1 MDGLPDVAIRRGL
14 EMYTTGIN
22 RLRKA
27 GMLVLLAP
35 FVLTGC
41 KTVGPD
47 FEKPEVPVAET
58 WLEAENESVDTS
70 SSAYQDWWAV
80 FDDPVLSNLID
91 SAYQQNLNLQVA
103 GLRVMEARAQ
113 LGIASGLKYP
123 QSQSVFGGYA
133 YSRSSVNAPPLSNL
147 PDGVLQGVDR
157 SVGVW
162 SASFDATWEADVW
175 GKFARGVEAADA
187 NLAANMLNYDAV
199 LVTLT
204 GDVAALYT
212 SIRTLQERLD
222 YAIENVKLQTKA
234 LDLANSRFE
243 LGATSELDVQQAK
256 GLLFNTQSLIPI
268 YILNMERARNALS
281 FLLGMPPSNLQSMLG
296 SSRKI
301 PEAPASIAVGVPA
314 DLLRRRPD
322 VRAAEMAAAAR
333 SANIGVSQADLYP
346 SFALAGSL
354 GLAGGSFSDLF
365 DGGAVTGFITPF
377 FRWDILNYGRIKNN
391 VRVQDA
397 RFEQAVTTYQNTAL
411 AAAREVQDGLQGFL
425 RTQEQ
430 VGHLENAVLAS
441 ARAAEIALEQYSQGA
456 SDYTRVLN
464 SQTSLLQQQDTLT
477 AARGQVVANLVTTY
491 KALGGGWQLR
501 EGNNY
506 VSPDV
511 INSMQIRTDWGEI
524 LDPQQ

>member
-1 MDGLPDVAIRRGL
+1 MLSNGMSKIFK
-14 EMYTTGIN
+14 TGS
-22 RLRKA
+22 LALA
-27 GMLVLLAP
+27 GMLIVS
-35 FVLTGC
+35 GC

-58 WLEAENESVDTS
+58 WLEAENKNVDTS
-70 SSAYQDWWAV
+70 KTSYQDWWDV
-80 FDDPVLSNLID
+80 FDDPVLSKLID
-91 SAYQQNLNLQVA
+91 SAYQQNLSLQVA

-123 QSQSVFGGYA
+123 QSQSVGGGYA
-133 YSRSSVNAPPLSNL
+133 YSRSSINAPPLSNL
-147 PDGVLQGVDR
+147 PDDVLQRVDR
-157 SVGVW
+157 TNGAW

-175 GKFARGVEAADA
+175 GKFRRGVEAADA
-187 NLAANMLNYDAV
+187 NLAASMLNYDAV

-222 YAIENVKLQTKA
+222 YAHTNVKLQKHA

-243 LGATSELDVQQAK
+243 LGATSELDVEQAR
-256 GLLFNTQSLIPI
+256 GLLYNTQSLIPI
-268 YILNMERARNALS
+268 LKLNIERAQNTLS
-281 FLLGMPPSNLQSMLG
+281 FLLGMPPSNMEAMLG
-296 SSRKI
+296 KSRHI
-301 PEAPASIAVGVPA
+301 PAAPASVAVGIPA

-322 VRAAEMAAAAR
+322 VRAAEMAAAAQ
-333 SANIGVSQADLYP
+333 SASIGVSQADLYP

-354 GLAGGSFSDLF
+354 GLAGGTFSDLF
-365 DGGAVTGFITPF
+365 DGGATTGFITPF
-377 FRWDILNYGRIKNN
+377 FKWNIFNYGRIKNN

-411 AAAREVQDGLQGFL
+411 SAAKEVQDGLQGFL

-430 VGHLENAVLAS
+430 VGYLKKAVKAS
-441 ARAAEIALEQYSQGA
+441 SRAAELALEQYSQGA

-464 SQTSLLQQQDTLT
+464 TQTALLQQQDTLT
-477 AARGQVVANLVTTY
+477 VARGQVVTNLVATY

-501 EGNNY
+501 EGHNY
-506 VSPDV
+506 IGPDL
-511 INSMQIRTDWGEI
+511 INTMEIRTDWGE
-524 LDPQQ
+524 LLTTPESPESTKK

>member
-1 MDGLPDVAIRRGL
+1 MK
-14 EMYTTGIN
+14 MYSTGISRFF
-22 RLRKA
+22 RLA
-27 GMLVLLAP
+27 LLLLASL
-35 FVLTGC
+35 FIITSC

-47 FEKPEVPVAET
+47 FEKPEVQVADT
-58 WLEAENESVDTS
+58 WLDSENENVDTS
-70 SSAYQDWWAV
+70 STAYQDWWAV
-80 FDDPVLSNLID
+80 FEDPALSKLINT
-91 SAYQQNLNLQVA
+91 AYQQNLSLQVA

-123 QSQSVFGGYA
+123 QSQSVGGGYA

-147 PDGVLQGVDR
+147 PDKVLQGVNR
-157 SVGVW
+157 NVGVW

-222 YAIENVKLQTKA
+222 FAYENVKLQKEA
-234 LDLANSRFE
+234 LDLANSRFK

-256 GLLFNTQSLIPI
+256 GLLYNTQSLIPAFL
-268 YILNMERARNALS
+268 LNLERAQNTLS
-281 FLLGMPPSNLQSMLG
+281 FLLGLPPSNLDAMLG
-296 SSRKI
+296 TSRSI
-301 PEAPASIAVGVPA
+301 PAAPASIAVGIPA

-322 VRAAEMAAAAR
+322 VRAAEMAAAAQ

-346 SFALAGSL
+346 SFVLAGSL

-365 DGGAVTGFITPF
+365 DGGATTGFITPF
-377 FRWDILNYGRIKNN
+377 FKWNIFNYGRIKNN

-397 RFEQAVTTYQNTAL
+397 RFEQAVTSYQNTAL
-411 AAAREVQDGLQGFL
+411 AAAKEVQDGLQGFL

-430 VGHLENAVLAS
+430 VGHLNNAVTAS
-441 ARAAEIALEQYSQGA
+441 ARAAELALAQYRQGA
-456 SDYTRVLN
+456 ADYTRVLN
-464 SQTSLLQQQDTLT
+464 TQTALLQQQDTLT
-477 AARGQVVANLVTTY
+477 AARGQVVSNLVATY

-506 VSPDV
+506 ISPDL
-511 INSMQIRTDWGEI
+511 INSMELRTDWDEF
-524 LDPQQ
+524 LNMTVQPEPK